1 MSDEILDYY
10 EMELSFLRRSG
21 AEFARRY
28 PQVASRL
35 QLEANKCDDPHVER
49 LLEGVAFLA
58 GRIHRRLDDDAPEL
72 SEALL
77 SVAYPQ
83 YVRPIPSMALVQMH
97 LDPDQGQLTTGLRI
111 PAATAL
117 FSRPVDGVPCR
128 FRTGYDTT
136 LWPLSVEAA
145 SWEPPQGLGLRASR
159 GVVGGVKLRIASK
172 GVPVGALEMDRVRLF
187 LHGEGSLPLLLYELL
202 LSRADDVVVRA
213 AADPDGLRRPGR
225 LEAVGFEPGE
235 GLLPHPHRSFLPYRY
250 LQEYFAFPEK
260 YLFLD
265 LCGLEQV
272 RGEAWGDA
280 LEVVIPIRTFER
292 PDRQRVLENGVDADV
307 FRLGCTPIVNLFE
320 KTSEPLLLN
329 HRQHEYPVV
338 ADARRRDTTRIYSVE
353 GIQPVMGGGRSPV
366 VFEPLH
372 GRVGTPRNAGDADR
386 VLWHARRLDS
396 GQVGGRESDVA
407 IAFADRDARLVRPDL
422 DAVMVDLVC
431 YNGTLPSRLPFGD
444 ERGDF
449 EMAGSGPLDRIVT
462 VVKPTTPVASPLG
475 RAQMWRLISQLSANY
490 VSLVDDGPE
499 ALRAVLQLHN
509 ATDRPG
515 SDARIRSLVGIEGRP
530 GHARIDG
537 AHGPTF
543 VRGSRVEM
551 TLDEDGF
558 AGGGAY
564 LFAAV
569 VERFLGLSVSV
580 NSFCQVTALTR
591 QRKEPLGRWPA
602 RAGRKV
608 LL

>member
-1 MSDEILDYY
+1 MSEELLDYY

-49 LLEGVAFLA
+49 LLEGMAFLA

-83 YVRPIPSMALVQMH
+83 YVRPIPSMALVQLH
-97 LDPDQGQLTTGLRI
+97 LDPDQGQLTSGLEV
-111 PAATAL
+111 PAGTAL

-136 LWPLSVEAA
+136 LWPLRVERA

-159 GVVGGVKLRIASK
+159 GVVGGLRIRIAAE
-172 GVPVGALEMDRVRLF
+172 GVPVGALEMNRLRIH
-187 LHGEGSLPLLLYELL
+187 LHGDGSLPWLLYELL
-202 LSRADDVVVRA
+202 LSQAESVVLRPADDPELQRT
-213 AADPDGLRRPGR
+213 GR
-225 LEAVGFEPGE
+225 LEAVGFGADE
-235 GLLPHPHRSFLPYRY
+235 GLLPYPNRSFLPYRY

-260 YLFLD
+260 YLFVD
-265 LCGLEQV
+265 LCGLEAM
-272 RGEAWGDA
+272 RGEAWGEA
-280 LEVVIPIRTFER
+280 FEVVIPIRSFER

-307 FRLGCTPIVNLFE
+307 FRLGCTPVVNLFE
-320 KTSEPLLLN
+320 KTSEPVLLN

-338 ADARRRDTTRIYSVE
+338 ADARRRASTRIYSVE
-353 GIQPVMGGGRSPV
+353 GVQPVMGGGRSPV
-366 VFEPLH
+366 TFEPLH
-372 GRVGTPRNAGDADR
+372 GGLGQPRASDEDR
-386 VLWHARRLDS
+386 VLWYARRMET
-396 GQVGGRESDVA
+396 GAAGGREADVA
-407 IAFADRDARLVRPDL
+407 ISFADAQARLVRPDL

-431 YNGTLPSRLPFGD
+431 YNGTLPGRLPFGD
-444 ERGDF
+444 ENGDF
-449 EMAGSGPLDRIVT
+449 EMAGSGPIDRIVT
-462 VVKPTTPVASPLG
+462 VVKPTNPVVAPLG
-475 RAQMWRLISQLSANY
+475 RAQMWRLVSQLAVNY

-499 ALRAVLQLHN
+499 TLRQLLRLHN
-509 ATDRPG
+509 PSDRPG
-515 SDARIRSLVGIEGRP
+515 SEARIRSLVDISGRP

-537 AHGPTF
+537 THGPTF
-543 VRGSRVEM
+543 VRGSRVEI
-551 TLDEDGF
+551 TLDEEGF

-564 LFAAV
+564 LFASV
-569 VERFLGLSVSV
+569 LDRFLGLSVSV

-602 RAGRKV
+602 RSGRKV

>member
-1 MSDEILDYY
+1 MSEELLDYY

-49 LLEGVAFLA
+49 LLEGMAFLA

-83 YVRPIPSMALVQMH
+83 YVRPIPSMALVQLH
-97 LDPDQGQLTTGLRI
+97 LDPDQGQLTSGLEV
-111 PAATAL
+111 PAGTAL

-136 LWPLSVEAA
+136 LWPLRVESA

-159 GVVGGVKLRIASK
+159 GVIGGLRIRIAAE
-172 GVPVGALEMDRVRLF
+172 GVPVGALEMDRLRF
-187 LHGEGSLPLLLYELL
+187 HLHGDGSLPWLLYELL
-202 LSRADDVVVRA
+202 LSKAESVV
-213 AADPDGLRRPGR
+213 LRPAGNTDLHRTGR
-225 LEAVGFEPGE
+225 LEAVGFGADE
-235 GLLPHPHRSFLPYRY
+235 GLLPFPSRSFLPYRY

-260 YLFLD
+260 YLFVD
-265 LCGLEQV
+265 LCGLDAV
-272 RGEAWGDA
+272 RGEEWGDA
-280 LEVVIPIRTFER
+280 FEIVIPIRDFER
-292 PDRQRVLENGVDADV
+292 PDRRRVLENGVDADV
-307 FRLGCTPIVNLFE
+307 FRLGCTPVVNLFE
-320 KTSEPLLLN
+320 KTSEPVLLN

-338 ADARRRDTTRIYSVE
+338 ADARRRASTRIYSVQ
-353 GIQPVMGGGRSPV
+353 GVQPVMGGGRSPV

-372 GRVGTPRNAGDADR
+372 GGLGMPQAGEADR
-386 VLWHARRLDS
+386 VLWYARRMET
-396 GQVGGRESDVA
+396 GAAGGRQADVA
-407 IAFADRDARLVRPDL
+407 ISFADARARLVRPDL

-444 ERGDF
+444 EDGDF
-449 EMAGSGPLDRIVT
+449 EMAGSGPIDRIVT
-462 VVKPTTPVASPLG
+462 VVKPTSPVVAPLG
-475 RAQMWRLISQLSANY
+475 RAQMWRLVSQLSVNY
-490 VSLVDDGPE
+490 VSLVDDGPDTLQQL
-499 ALRAVLQLHN
+499 LRLHN
-509 ATDRPG
+509 SSDRPG
-515 SDARIRSLVGIEGRP
+515 SEARIRSLVDIVGKP

-543 VRGSRVEM
+543 VRGSRVEI
-551 TLDEDGF
+551 TLDEEGF

-564 LFAAV
+564 LFASV
-569 VERFLGLSVSV
+569 LDRFLGLSVSV

-602 RAGRKV
+602 RSGRKV

>member
-1 MSDEILDYY
+1 MSEELLDYY

-49 LLEGVAFLA
+49 LLEGMAFLA

-83 YVRPIPSMALVQMH
+83 YVRPIPSMALVQLH
-97 LDPDQGQLTTGLRI
+97 LDPEQGKLTSGFEV
-111 PAATAL
+111 PAGTAL

-128 FRTGYDTT
+128 FRTAYNTT
-136 LWPLSVEAA
+136 LWPLRVESAA
-145 SWEPPQGLGLRASR
+145 WEPPQGLGLRASR
-159 GVVGGVKLRIASK
+159 GVVGGLRLRITGT
-172 GVPVGALEMDRVRLF
+172 GVPVGELGIERLRLH
-187 LHGEGSLPLLLYELL
+187 LHGDGSLPWLLHELL
-202 LSRADDVVVRA
+202 LSRAETVVLRPAGGGEVR
-213 AADPDGLRRPGR
+213 RTGR
-225 LEAVGFEPGE
+225 LEAVGFGADE
-235 GLLPHPHRSFLPYRY
+235 GLLPYPSRSFLPYRY

-260 YLFLD
+260 YLFVD
-265 LCGLEQV
+265 LCGLESI
-272 RGEAWGDA
+272 RGEEWEDA
-280 LEVVIPIRTFER
+280 FEVVIPIRSFER

-307 FRLGCTPIVNLFE
+307 FRLGCTPVVNLFE
-320 KTSEPLLLN
+320 KTSEPVLLS
-329 HRQHEYPVV
+329 HRHHEYPVV
-338 ADARRRDTTRIYSVE
+338 ADARRRASTRIYSVE
-353 GIQPVMGGGRSPV
+353 GVQPVMGGGRSPV

-372 GRVGTPRNAGDADR
+372 GGVGRPGSGAGEP
-386 VLWHARRLDS
+386 VLWHARRRDT
-396 GQVGGRESDVA
+396 GVIGGREADVA
-407 IAFADRDARLVRPDL
+407 IAFADAEARLVRPDL

-431 YNGTLPSRLPFGD
+431 YNGTLPVRLPFGD
-444 ERGDF
+444 EAGDF
-449 EMAGSGPLDRIVT
+449 EMAGSGPIERIVT
-462 VVKPTTPVASPLG
+462 VVKPTGPVAAPLG
-475 RAQMWRLISQLSANY
+475 RAQMWRLISQLSVNY

-499 ALRAVLQLHN
+499 TLQQLLRLHN
-509 ATDRPG
+509 PSDRPG
-515 SDARIRSLVGIEGRP
+515 SEARIRSLVGIRGSP

-537 AHGPTF
+537 THGPTF
-543 VRGSRVEM
+543 VRGSRVEI
-551 TLDEDGF
+551 TLDEEGF

-569 VERFLGLSVSV
+569 LDRFLGLSVSV
-580 NSFCQVTALTR
+580 NSFCQVTAYTR

-602 RAGRKV
+602 RSGRKV

>member
-1 MSDEILDYY
+1 MSEDLLDYY
-10 EMELSFLRRSG
+10 ERELSFLRRSG

-49 LLEGVAFLA
+49 LLEGMAFLA

-83 YVRPIPSMALVQMH
+83 YVRPVPSMALVQMH
-97 LDPDQGQLTTGLRI
+97 LDPDQGQLTSGLQVS
-111 PAATAL
+111 AGTAL

-136 LWPLSVEAA
+136 LWPLRIESA
-145 SWEPPQGLGLRASR
+145 SWVPPQGLGLRASR
-159 GVVGGVKLRIASK
+159 GVVGGLKLRIAAL
-172 GVPVGALEMDRVRLF
+172 GVPIGSLDLERLRIY
-187 LHGEGSLPLLLYELL
+187 LHGDGSLPYLLYELL
-202 LSRADDVVVRA
+202 FS
-213 AADPDGLRRPGR
+213 AADGVVLRPADAPDSVRRPGR
-225 LEAVGFEPGE
+225 LEPVGFGADE

-260 YLFLD
+260 YLFVD
-265 LCGLEQV
+265 LCGLEAV
-272 RGEAWGDA
+272 RGEGWGSA
-280 LEVVIPIRTFER
+280 IEVVVPMQSFEL
-292 PDRQRVLENGVDADV
+292 PDRQRVLEHGIDADV
-307 FRLGCTPIVNLFE
+307 FRLGCTPIVNLFD
-320 KTSEPLLLN
+320 KTSEPVLLS

-338 ADARRRDTTRIYSVE
+338 ADARRRASTRIYSVE
-353 GIQPVMGGGRSPV
+353 GVQPVMGGGRSPV

-372 GRVGTPRNAGDADR
+372 GRVGRPGAPGADP
-386 VLWHARRLDS
+386 VLWYTRRRDA
-396 GQVGGRESDVA
+396 GVAGGREPDMA
-407 IAFADRDARLVRPDL
+407 ISFADADARMVRPDL

-444 ERGDF
+444 QRGDF
-449 EMAGSGPLDRIVT
+449 EMAGSGPLERIVT
-462 VVKPTTPVASPLG
+462 VVKPTNPVVAPLG
-475 RAQMWRLISQLSANY
+475 RAQMWRLVSQLAVNY
-490 VSLVDDGPE
+490 VSLIEDGPE
-499 ALRAVLQLHN
+499 ALQGLLRLHN

-515 SDARIRSLVGIEGRP
+515 SETQIRALMGIEGKP

-543 VRGSRVEM
+543 VRGSRVELQ
-551 TLDEDGF
+551 LDEEGF
-558 AGGGAY
+558 TGGGAY

-569 VERFLGLSVSV
+569 IDRFLGLSVSV
-580 NSFCQVTALTR
+580 NSFCQVTAMTQ
-591 QRKEPLGRWPA
+591 QRKTPLGRWPA
-602 RAGRKV
+602 RSGRKV